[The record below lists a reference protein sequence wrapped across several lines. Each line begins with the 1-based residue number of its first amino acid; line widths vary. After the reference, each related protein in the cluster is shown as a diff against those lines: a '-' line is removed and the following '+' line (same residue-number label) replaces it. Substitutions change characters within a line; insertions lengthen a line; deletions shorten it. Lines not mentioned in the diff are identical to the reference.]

1 MIQNNL
7 RPEEALAEIR
17 NQTNQATIKLI
28 QSTDKLIEPTQE
40 LERSSTLAGKAQS
53 VLYQAMSTFGNMVVF
68 SAISKGIELIV
79 TAVDNWV
86 HRVEK
91 ANEAMEEAV
100 SEYASSKSRLK
111 EINAELDEHTKKISD
126 LQSKGPLT
134 YAENSE
140 LEKLKEI
147 TRELLVQKDIE
158 ENRAKLSSRD
168 AAEKTIEAFHKQ
180 YGTDDVSREKL
191 EEETDWQRQ
200 YGSNAI
206 GEDDIVGNL
215 AAYQVAKEKQKQ
227 KQADYDLAKANG
239 EDAKW
244 EEEDLQ
250 DSINDIDA
258 IEARLAASIADLQ
271 EKRMALEEEYQKA
284 MEKKELGK
292 EPLSTFEQDTI
303 GSYEEIY
310 NRLRLIY
317 EEINQNGWN
326 DMAITGIFQ
335 TEGIEKTKEE
345 LMELARLGQ
354 LTPQSLAD
362 DANLY
367 QAILDSGLF
376 LNGQTEAEAFCEQI
390 ALCAQEADRLNE
402 TINAEP
408 LSLEEKASQL
418 QSLFH
423 GTDLLGQIYAD
434 ISDRGSFDWSSILNN
449 EGFLETFGCFT
460 EEYENFIQ
468 TISNAPNDIGAC
480 QEAFDSLAS
489 AYLDG
494 SGAMD
499 GLTEE
504 TKGLAVTMLEQM
516 GVANAQQLVT
526 AKLAAEEAFL
536 AEKKQNSAVASNSL
550 ASATWQEISA
560 VLSEGNASGA
570 ASSYLAQLALSKLDI
585 NGHPIDSRADIDA
598 IVALANAAGAS
609 ESYITALSS
618 ALKSLGAAND
628 RIEDAKNSKLTGSA
642 KIREIRL
649 AELEKKEIVKEI
661 NGLSGDLKNNLV
673 GNALNPA
680 DFYASYQGGVPAQT
694 TSPGAPGIGNTSGS
708 APDPSLSET
717 PESFEDAFEETFDW
731 IETRLK
737 GLKNKLDKW
746 LKQAETALS
755 GSFITKYYKKA
766 TSSMK
771 QELDTYRQSYGFYM
785 EKTNASGLDES
796 YAQKVRN
803 GSLDIESV
811 TNKGLADQISSY
823 KEWYDKAEEA
833 SAAFLETAE
842 KLYRLP
848 LEKAADKIEL
858 FQDAISLLDKQLKN
872 AVGASAKNKI
882 LKKKDQEEKNTFH
895 AQKKALTESKKNLK
909 NAAKTMKKSSTFS
922 ESGLNKKQKKQI
934 KKDVKNRNEIDLSLF
949 KKGSNGY
956 HAAVKYN
963 EALKAKTKAKQQ
975 RDMAKQDFNAW
986 KVESAKL
993 KFDNISNDHEK
1004 KLQDIGY
1011 TVTAKNNEIDL
1022 IAAAGKK
1029 VDASL
1034 YQSQKKNYAAELA
1047 QYQAQYNDLSKS
1059 LSGIKKGTD
1068 EWYDAKDKVEQVA
1081 SSISDC
1087 QKEIYNMNDAI
1098 LKLQFD
1104 RFDDISEAIGR
1115 IGTEQEF
1122 LQGLFSHEKM
1132 TDSKTGTFTD
1142 AGMAK
1147 LGSLSVSYQTSKQ
1160 ESARQNN
1167 LLNEL
1172 QQVKKSGAQ
1181 ADGSYKF
1188 GDWEFNSL
1196 DQLEEKISETYTK
1209 WQNSIKETY
1218 GYETALS
1225 DMMKEQYKAELE
1237 SVKELIDAKK
1247 KALNSEKDLRSYQ
1260 RSIQE
1265 KTNTITNIQKQIA
1278 AYSGDT
1284 SEEGRARIQKLQ
1296 AELTRSKQDLED
1308 TEYDRYLSDQQELID
1323 QLYQEYEEAI
1333 TQKIDD
1339 FNGSV
1344 TEALGLSNENTA
1356 AIADYINQILEKNG
1370 YVMEFGEVLSGK
1382 LNESISQLIANMPK
1396 ENPPAANAG
1405 APAAAENKS
1414 DSATNL
1420 SLLTSAATGSTVR
1433 ESIPAK
1439 GLLMLNNESLRDTAK
1454 RFIKNHA
1461 KKTDK
1466 KKKNLSAVNKAI
1478 YDNDAQAYNGNG
1490 KILSDKDLKTLA
1502 KKLDVTY
1509 NGDGKKNNLYQ
1520 KLHKIK
1526 FPGFKKGGVISVKDI
1541 EKQVKQNGDDG
1552 IASVKNGESIL
1563 TAAQTELLQKL
1574 TNRLPK
1580 LAANFTNS
1588 RRMLLAPEAASRIH
1602 SVFEERYGERTIHI
1616 QTLSLPNVTNYEEF
1630 KSKMFHDMQYSQ
1642 KFENLMHGMTTNKLS
1657 GNKNLEKYK
1666 NNLS

>member
-1 MIQNNL
+1 MRHFSHLYKHFLIIIAFHSPFYFKVYASKIYTSSIFPTVCSQLQIFRTIKDDVTGAAKSVTFLGKSFQDIKTSFSSIGNIKSSFSSLKEKLNVKKIFHTPTIDIEAIKEYNRL
-7 RPEEALAEIR
+7 IEDHLEPEAALAEIR
-17 NQTNQATIKLI
+17 NHTNQATLKLI
-28 QSTDKLIEPTQE
+28 QSTDDLIEPTQE

-326 DMAITGIFQ
+326 DMAIAGIFQ

-504 TKGLAVTMLEQM
+504 NKGLAVTMLEQM

-570 ASSYLAQLALSKLDI
+570 ASSYLAQLAMSKLDI
-585 NGHPIDSRADIDA
+585 NGTTINSQADIDA
-598 IVALANAAGAS
+598 IIALANAANVS
-609 ESYITALSS
+609 QTYLDNLKD
-618 ALKSLGAAND
+618 ALKNLNGAN
-628 RIEDAKNSKLTGSA
+628 EDLENAQKSKLTGSA
-642 KIREIRL
+642 KIREIRM
-649 AELEKKEIVKEI
+649 AELRKKEILKEI
-661 NGLSGDLKNNLV
+661 NGLSGGLKDNAE
-673 GNALNPA
+673 GGALNPA
-680 DFYASYQGGVPAQT
+680 DFYASFQGGMPVQPA
-694 TSPGAPGIGNTSGS
+694 SGAPTGGNAVGAS
-708 APDPSLSET
+708 PDSSLPET
-717 PESFEDAFEETFDW
+717 PDSFETAFEETFNW
-731 IETRLK
+731 LESRLNS
-737 GLKNKLDKW
+737 LKRKLDQW
-746 LKQAETALS
+746 LKQAETALT
-755 GSFITKYYKKA
+755 GRFITKYYKKA
-766 TSSMK
+766 AASMK
-771 QELDTYRQSYGFYM
+771 QELNAGRQSYAAYM
-785 EKTNASGLDES
+785 EKANASGLGEA
-796 YAQKVRN
+796 YAKKVRD
-803 GSLDIESV
+803 GSPDIESV
-811 TNKGLADQISSY
+811 TDKGLAEQISAY
-823 KEWYDKAEEA
+823 REWYEKAEEA

-848 LEKAADKIEL
+848 LDKAADKIER
-858 FQDAISLLDKQLKN
+858 FQDSIALLAKQIQN
-872 AVGASAKNKI
+872 AAGAKAKNT
-882 LKKKDQEEKNTFH
+882 LLGKKDRKEEKTFL
-895 AQKKALTESKKNLK
+895 AQQKALKESRKNLK
-909 NAAKTMKKSSTFS
+909 TAAKTLKQKGTLDG
-922 ESGLNKKQKKQI
+922 SGLSKKEKKQL
-934 KKDVKNRNEIDLSLF
+934 KKDVKNRKEIDPSRF
-949 KKGSNGY
+949 KKGSQAY
-956 HAAVKYN
+956 YAALQYN
-963 EALKAKTKAKQQ
+963 EALKAKENARYQ
-975 RDMAKQDFNAW
+975 RDLAKEDFTDW
-986 KVESAKL
+986 KVHSAKL
-993 KFDNISNDHEK
+993 KFDNISDEHEK
-1004 KLQDIGY
+1004 QIRITGHA
-1011 TVTAKNNEIDL
+1011 VTKTDNEIAL
-1022 IAAAGKK
+1022 LKSAGRS
-1029 VDASL
+1029 VTESL
-1034 YQSQKKNYAAELA
+1034 YQGQKANYAKELA
-1047 QYQAQYNDLSKS
+1047 QYQALHDALKAS
-1059 LSGIKKGTD
+1059 LAQIPKGTD
-1068 EWYDAKDKVEQVA
+1068 EWHDANDKLQQAA

-1087 QKEIYNMNDAI
+1087 QAKIYGMNDAI
-1098 LKLQFD
+1098 LKLRFD
-1104 RFDDISEAIGR
+1104 RFDELSASIGR
-1115 IGTEQEF
+1115 IRTEQDF
-1122 LQGLFSHEKM
+1122 LQDLFSQEK
-1132 TDSKTGTFTD
+1132 TADSETGQFTD
-1142 AGMAK
+1142 AGLAR
-1147 LGSLSVSYQTSKQ
+1147 LASLSASYHASVY
-1160 ESARQNN
+1160 EADRLNG
-1167 LLNEL
+1167 LLKEL
-1172 QQVKKSGAQ
+1172 QQVKADGAQ
-1181 ADGSYKF
+1181 DGGAYRL
-1188 GDWEFNSL
+1188 GDWEFSSL
-1196 DQLEEKISETYTK
+1196 EQLEEKIEETYAK
-1209 WQNSIKETY
+1209 WQNAIKDVRSLE
-1218 GYETALS
+1218 EALFQVTEAQS
-1225 DMMKEQYKAELE
+1225 KAEL
-1237 SVKELIDAKK
+1237 SAAKDLIDAKK
-1247 KALNSEKDLRSYQ
+1247 KALDSEKDLHSYK
-1260 RSIQE
+1260 RSIRE
-1265 KTNTITNIQKQIA
+1265 KTGGIQDLQKQIA
-1278 AYSGDT
+1278 AVSGDT
-1284 SEEGRARIQKLQ
+1284 SEAGRARLQKLKE
-1296 AELTRSKQDLED
+1296 ELDGKKEDLKD
-1308 TEYDRYLSDQQELID
+1308 AEYDRYLSGQKDMLER
-1323 QLYQEYEEAI
+1323 LYEEYEE
-1333 TQKIDD
+1333 TVSKRLDD
-1339 FNGSV
+1339 FHATV
-1344 TEALGLSNENTA
+1344 KEALEKGGANMDTSLAYLKEIAKQYGYEIEFGDLFSKNIKDSVDSFLSE
-1356 AIADYINQILEKNG
+1356 LEKSRNQNQKEG
-1370 YVMEFGEVLSGK
+1370 GGEPP
-1382 LNESISQLIANMPK
+1382 SQGSQ
-1396 ENPPAANAG
+1396 PPVQERAEPNAAN
-1405 APAAAENKS
+1405 
-1414 DSATNL
+1414 
-1420 SLLTSAATGSTVR
+1420 
-1433 ESIPAK
+1433 
-1439 GLLMLNNESLRDTAK
+1439 
-1454 RFIKNHA
+1454 
-1461 KKTDK
+1461 
-1466 KKKNLSAVNKAI
+1466 
-1478 YDNDAQAYNGNG
+1478 
-1490 KILSDKDLKTLA
+1490 
-1502 KKLDVTY
+1502 
-1509 NGDGKKNNLYQ
+1509 
-1520 KLHKIK
+1520 
-1526 FPGFKKGGVISVKDI
+1526 
-1541 EKQVKQNGDDG
+1541 QVKRNGDDE
-1552 IASVKNGESIL
+1552 IISAKNGEGIL
-1563 TAAQTELLQKL
+1563 TAAQTELLLKL
-1574 TNRLPK
+1574 TDHLPE
-1580 LAANFTNS
+1580 LTTAVTGS
-1588 RRMLLAPEAASRIH
+1588 DRMLLTPEFSGPSIPV
-1602 SVFEERYGERTIHI
+1602 SKEPYGNHI
-1616 QTLSLPNVTNYEEF
+1616 ININTLSLPNVTNYEEF
-1630 KSKMFHDMQYSQ
+1630 KTKMFRDMQNDR
-1642 KFENLMHGMTTNKLS
+1642 KFEGMIHDITIHKLS
-1657 GNKNLEKYK
+1657 GGGRLDKHKYK
-1666 NNLS
+1666 L